1 MGSSHLAG
9 LWCRGPGRR
18 AGLSVCSPDPWA
30 PSPGSRA
37 RRGGRRVSCSRLIL
51 LTEDGAGRGVSRGP
65 DALSHRVKPRGGTG
79 YRPFAAGCRASGGGA
94 AARQAVREAGRGRV
108 PSPWPQRCW
117 AGSSGVWG
125 DQPRARADLGDLL
138 TVRKGVA
145 HQLTG
150 SCVSRRFSAHLTG
163 RGGDTR
169 CLWVKQ
175 GRALP
180 AKGSPPAGTQGG
192 RGCRLAD
199 AAGTAGPKKRGNP
212 PAPRTGRAYPR
223 QPGASTASTRE
234 GEIRDPARC
243 KGQRRSRGRTVSCRL
258 LLRGADS
265 YGQPRAPL
273 CPLKNTPSSAQLSS
287 RY

>member
-1 MGSSHLAG
+1 MQWNLSKPWSPRSQTEPA
-9 LWCRGPGRR
+9 RGCKGKKHVPPEAEERR
-18 AGLSVCSPDPWA
+18 WA
-30 PSPGSRA
+30 PRTWRGSVPWTWPQ
-37 RRGGRRVSCSRLIL
+37 GRLERVPPRPVGS
-51 LTEDGAGRGVSRGP
+51 VSREPRAAWWSACVLFTSLPPDGGWGGVGGVPWP

-94 AARQAVREAGRGRV
+94 AARQAVGEAGRGRV

-138 TVRKGVA
+138 SVRKGVA

-175 GRALP
+175 GWALP
-180 AKGSPPAGTQGG
+180 AKGSPPVGTQGG

-199 AAGTAGPKKRGNP
+199 AASTAGPKKRGNP
-212 PAPRTGRAYPR
+212 PCPQRG
-223 QPGASTASTRE
+223 PGL
-234 GEIRDPARC
+234 P
-243 KGQRRSRGRTVSCRL
+243 
-258 LLRGADS
+258 
-265 YGQPRAPL
+265 
-273 CPLKNTPSSAQLSS
+273 
-287 RY
+287 